1 MNAKKRAMPLTR
13 NAKAAGVLI
22 LLIGLSSHGGSLDAP
37 FTRLTTGPWT
47 ESAQSVS
54 VAAGDYN
61 NDGWPDLFVGR
72 HGTLSAL
79 YRNDHGTNFV
89 KETSGPIATTLIGS
103 AHAAAWADY
112 DNDGW
117 PDLVVANLKD
127 PRFPSTYLFHGLGN
141 GSFEQVLSGPL
152 TNASGRS
159 VAVSW
164 ADYTGDGLLDL
175 FVGRGAVVLDV
186 PDTLYRNDG
195 PAGFSVDTNL
205 TFAALRTDQGIWG
218 DFDGDG
224 DLDLL
229 VVHAGLEG
237 NTLYRN
243 NGQGRL
249 EVVQGSGLTQLGQS
263 GGAAWGDFDNDGYL
277 DLIVINWGY
286 TNPPSTNFFYH
297 NNGDGTFTQIT
308 NGPIA
313 TELGYFM
320 SCSWVDFDND
330 GWLDLFVAADPVGDP
345 RGLRNRL
352 YHNQGDGTFVRMT
365 GGQLVTDSARFAG
378 SAWLDYDND
387 GFPDV
392 LVACGSIWTP
402 QPSALYHNNGN
413 TNAWIKLRCVG
424 TVSNRSAIGT
434 TIRLKARIAG
444 TDRWQMRQILG
455 TEGWLSFNDLTQI
468 IGLGDATVVDTLR
481 IEWPSGIVQ
490 ELRNVPVRQTLVIV
504 EQTTLSIA
512 KTDDTNF
519 ELQVTGPRQQRYAL
533 EASTDLQSWSQVA
546 SLTITNANGT
556 VAFQGVVGPEPA
568 RYFRAKAE

>member
-1 MNAKKRAMPLTR
+1 MQTNQTNQSTIFLKIGA
-13 NAKAAGVLI
+13 I
-22 LLIGLSSHGGSLDAP
+22 LSLLVGFSSQGASLEAP
-37 FTRLTTGPWT
+37 FTRLTSGPWA
-47 ESAQSVS
+47 ESAQSLS
-54 VAAGDYN
+54 VAACDYN
-61 NDGWPDLFVGR
+61 NDGWPDLFVG
-72 HGTLSAL
+72 HQNTLSAL
-79 YRNDHGTNFV
+79 YRNDHGTNFIKV
-89 KETSGPIATTLIGS
+89 TTGPIATTLMLS

-127 PRFPSTYLFHGLGN
+127 PPYPSTYLFHGLGN

-152 TNASGRS
+152 TNASGRT

-195 PAGFSVDTNL
+195 PAGFSVDTNHP
-205 TFAALRTDQGIWG
+205 FAALRTDQGAWA

-224 DLDLL
+224 RLDLL

-243 NGQGRL
+243 KGHGQL
-249 EVVQGSGLTQLGQS
+249 EIVQNSGLAQLGQS
-263 GGAAWGDFDNDGYL
+263 VGAAWGDFDNDGYL
-277 DLIVINWGY
+277 DLIVINWNYG
-286 TNPPSTNFFYH
+286 NPPSTNFFYH

-313 TELGYFM
+313 TDSGYFM
-320 SCSWVDFDND
+320 SGSWVDFDND
-330 GWLDLFVAADPVGDP
+330 GWLDLFIAADPIGDP
-345 RGLRNRL
+345 QGLRNRL

-365 GGQLVTDSARFAG
+365 TGALVTDSERFAG

-392 LVACGSIWTP
+392 YVACGSIYGP
-402 QPSALYHNNGN
+402 QPDAFYHNNGN
-413 TNAWIKLRCVG
+413 SNSWIKIRCVG

-434 TIRLKARIAG
+434 TIRAKARIGG
-444 TDRWQMRQILG
+444 TDRWQMRQIVG
-455 TEGWLSFNDLTQI
+455 TEGWLSFNDLDQI
-468 IGLGDATVVDTLR
+468 IGLGDASVVDTLR

-490 ELRNVPVRQTLVIV
+490 QLSNVPVRQTLVVV
-504 EQTTLSIA
+504 EQTTLALA
-512 KTDDTNF
+512 KTGDVNF
-519 ELQVTGPRQQRYAL
+519 ELQVTGPRQQRYAV
-533 EASTDLQSWSQVA
+533 EASGDLSNWVPMA
-546 SLTITNANGT
+546 SLTITNADGT
-556 VAFQGVVGPEPA
+556 ATYQGAIGSEIS
-568 RYFRAKAE
+568 RYFRARAQ